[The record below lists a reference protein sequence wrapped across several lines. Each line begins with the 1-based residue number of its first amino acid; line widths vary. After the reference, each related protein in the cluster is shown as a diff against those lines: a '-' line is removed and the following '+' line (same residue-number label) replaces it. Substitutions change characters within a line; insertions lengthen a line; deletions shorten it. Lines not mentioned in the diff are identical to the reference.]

1 MRPEEDHRFR
11 ERSETDEDVRS
22 IVQRYAAGESFRDIS
37 ATTGLSRPAVRG
49 ILVGQGVPI
58 RRRSGNGTGGQA
70 VPDGSRTKHRV
81 GDRHD
86 RLVIR
91 GFGHVHKSHRKVLV
105 ALCECDCGK
114 TKTMRLEHLT
124 GNRTNNC
131 GCRPRG
137 SWRGVGDL
145 SLTYFANLRRSASRR
160 GILFNVEIAG
170 LWGLFERQQA
180 RCALSGFPITL
191 STITSQPGTAS
202 LDRKDSSRG
211 YTVDNVQWVHKDVNA
226 MKMDMSETTFTD
238 WCRRV
243 ATHREC
249 SLDEATLLSMQEH
262 RKCRAGRHE
271 MTVPPTRRG
280 KNGVKVGDLTNAQLV
295 RAKCGARSRGLSFDL
310 SLSEAWTVYE
320 QQGGVCALSGLPLSF
335 KSEETP
341 SLDRVDSR
349 RGYAAGNV
357 QWVHPTLN
365 RMKMDLRDDYFRGLC
380 SLVARR
386 IITGTHP

>member
-1 MRPEEDHRFR
+1 MRPEEDRRFR
-11 ERSETDEDVRS
+11 ERSETTEDVRS
-22 IVQRYAAGESFRDIS
+22 IVQRYATGESFRDIS
-37 ATTGLSRPAVRG
+37 ATTGLSRPAIRG
-49 ILVGQGVPI
+49 ILVEQGVPI
-58 RRRSGNGTGGQA
+58 RGRTRSEVEALFVLDGGCTEHQ
-70 VPDGSRTKHRV
+70 V

-86 RLVIR
+86 QLVIR
-91 GFGHVHKSHRKVLV
+91 GFGHVYKSHRKVLV
-105 ALCECDCGK
+105 ALCECDCGN

-137 SWRGVGDL
+137 CWRGVGDL
-145 SLTYFANLRRSASRR
+145 SFTYFANLRRSASRR

-170 LWGLFERQQA
+170 LWGLFEQQQA

-202 LDRKDSSRG
+202 LDRKDSSRD
-211 YTVDNVQWVHKDVNA
+211 YTGDNVQWVHKDVNA
-226 MKMDMSETTFTD
+226 MKMDMPETEFIE

-243 ATHREC
+243 AGHREC
-249 SLDEATLLSMQEH
+249 SVDEATLLSMQAP

-271 MTVPPTRRG
+271 VAIPPTRRG

-295 RAKCGARSRGLSFDL
+295 RTKCGARSRGISFDL
-310 SLSEAWTVYE
+310 PLSEAWAVYE

-335 KSEETP
+335 KSKEAP

-349 RGYAAGNV
+349 KGYAAGNV
-357 QWVHPTLN
+357 QWVHPTIN

-380 SLVARR
+380 SLVAQKSYSS
-386 IITGTHP
+386 